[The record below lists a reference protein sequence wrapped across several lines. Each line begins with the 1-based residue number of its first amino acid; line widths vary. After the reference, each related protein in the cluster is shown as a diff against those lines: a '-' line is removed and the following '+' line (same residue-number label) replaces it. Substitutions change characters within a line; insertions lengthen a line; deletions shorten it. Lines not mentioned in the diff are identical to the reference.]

1 MLCVSATA
9 LCWIVTWRDP
19 LQARRIPSRGPIRGT
34 RATATALGSV
44 AMATVVAASLWREV
58 RAVALPTGTSCHRAT
73 LGCLG
78 RGRHT
83 FESRFVES
91 WGCGR
96 SGTLRRLSVC
106 RPAKMATETPDAIFD
121 RIMAAR
127 GLRSTAGGVAAP
139 QQVSLEEKPS
149 NPWQDISGFEYVR
162 ASHWLQ
168 GTVVR
173 ASPRG
178 VWVDI
183 VDGGT
188 RMASD
193 LTEVLITPLEAVR
206 SCTYLDTERTSN
218 TWTLTPD
225 GQMSW
230 LCSDG
235 GYAPPI
241 KSITFRAIG
250 EEGEKNIV
258 ETDEW
263 YSQLPSDNLERI
275 LAELRS
281 MADAAGIQHN
291 IQNRMQVWASGAKAS
306 AAKARGLCCAEA
318 VDVPSN
324 ELVSVFKQGRQVH
337 VRVTSVDL
345 EKGELGLS
353 MKGGAEDIKADVEAQ
368 LATLR
373 AAAAALGA

>member
-1 MLCVSATA
+1 
-9 LCWIVTWRDP
+9 
-19 LQARRIPSRGPIRGT
+19 
-34 RATATALGSV
+34 
-44 AMATVVAASLWREV
+44 MAA
-58 RAVALPTGTSCHRAT
+58 
-73 LGCLG
+73 
-78 RGRHT
+78 
-83 FESRFVES
+83 
-91 WGCGR
+91 
-96 SGTLRRLSVC
+96 
-106 RPAKMATETPDAIFD
+106 ETPDAIFE

-127 GLRSTAGGVAAP
+127 GLRGTTGGSTA
-139 QQVSLEEKPS
+139 QQQLSSQERPS
-149 NPWQDISGFEYVR
+149 TPWQDLSGFEYVR
-162 ASHWLQ
+162 ASQWLQ

-178 VWVDI
+178 VWVD
-183 VDGGT
+183 VADGGT
-188 RMASD
+188 RVASD
-193 LTEVLITPLEAVR
+193 LTEVLISPLEGVR
-206 SCTYLDTERTSN
+206 SCTYLDAEGTSN
-218 TWTLTPD
+218 TWTLQPD

-241 KSITFRAIG
+241 KSVAFRATG
-250 EEGEKNIV
+250 EEGERNIV

-291 IQNRMQVWASGAKAS
+291 IQDRMQVWASGAKAS
-306 AAKARGLCCAEA
+306 APTARGLCSAEA
-318 VDVPSN
+318 VDVPSH
-324 ELVSVFKQGRQVH
+324 ELVSFFRQGREVH

-368 LATLR
+368 LAALR
-373 AAAAALGA
+373 TAAAALGG

>member
-1 MLCVSATA
+1 M
-9 LCWIVTWRDP
+9 
-19 LQARRIPSRGPIRGT
+19 
-34 RATATALGSV
+34 
-44 AMATVVAASLWREV
+44 
-58 RAVALPTGTSCHRAT
+58 
-73 LGCLG
+73 
-78 RGRHT
+78 
-83 FESRFVES
+83 
-91 WGCGR
+91 
-96 SGTLRRLSVC
+96 
-106 RPAKMATETPDAIFD
+106 MATETPDAIFE

-127 GLRSTAGGVAAP
+127 GLRSTTGGPTA
-139 QQVSLEEKPS
+139 QQQSSSQERS
-149 NPWQDISGFEYVR
+149 STPWQDLSGFEYVR

-178 VWVDI
+178 VWVD
-183 VDGGT
+183 VADGGA
-188 RMASD
+188 RVASD
-193 LTEVLITPLEAVR
+193 LTEALISPLEGVH
-206 SCTYLDTERTSN
+206 SCTYLDAERTSN
-218 TWTLTPD
+218 TWTLQPD

-250 EEGEKNIV
+250 EEGERNIV

-281 MADAAGIQHN
+281 MADTAGIQHN
-291 IQNRMQVWASGAKAS
+291 IQDSMQVWASGVKAS
-306 AAKARGLCCAEA
+306 AATARGLCSAEA
-318 VDVPSN
+318 VDVPSH
-324 ELVSVFKQGRQVH
+324 ELVCFFRQGRQVH
-337 VRVTSVDL
+337 VRVTSVNL

-368 LATLR
+368 LAALR
-373 AAAAALGA
+373 TAAAALGG